1 MKVEFTV
8 EEIHT
13 MFQSVVDQI
22 VALELDK
29 KDRAAIRRWAADEMT
44 PGQIP
49 MRRLS
54 DKINEQVQHAHD
66 RSEVSPIKKP
76 DWAE

>member
-8 EEIHT
+8 EEIHS

-22 VALELDK
+22 VALDLDK
-29 KDRAAIRRWAADEMT
+29 KDRAAIRRWSASEMT
-44 PGQIP
+44 PGEAP

>member
-8 EEIHT
+8 EEIHS

-22 VALELDK
+22 VALDLDK
-29 KDRAAIRRWAADEMT
+29 KDRAAIRRWAAGEMT
-44 PGQIP
+44 PGEIP

-54 DKINEQVQHAHD
+54 DKINEHVQHAHD

>member
-8 EEIHT
+8 EEIHA
-13 MFQSVVDQI
+13 MFEEVVDQI
-22 VALELDK
+22 VAIDLDK
-29 KDRAAIRRWAADEMT
+29 KDRAAIRRWAAADMKSGEVL
-44 PGQIP
+44 

-54 DKINEQVQHAHD
+54 DKINEQIQHAHD

>member
-1 MKVEFTV
+1 MKVQFTV

-13 MFQSVVDQI
+13 MFQAIVDQV
-22 VALELDK
+22 VALNLDK
-29 KDRAAIRRWAADEMT
+29 KDRASVRRWAAEQMT
-44 PGQIP
+44 PGEP
-49 MRRLS
+49 AMRRLA
-54 DKINEQVQHAHD
+54 DKVNEHVQNAHD

>member
-8 EEIHT
+8 EEIHS
-13 MFQSVVDQI
+13 MFQAVVDQ
-22 VALELDK
+22 VVELDLDK
-29 KDRAAIRRWAADEMT
+29 KERAAIRRWAAQEMK
-44 PGQIP
+44 PGEIP

-66 RSEVSPIKKP
+66 RSEVSLIKKP

>member
-8 EEIHT
+8 EEIHS
-13 MFQSVVDQI
+13 MFQEVVDQI
-22 VALELDK
+22 VAIDLDK
-29 KDRAAIRRWAADEMT
+29 KDRAAIRRWAAADMK
-44 PGQIP
+44 PGEVL

>member
-1 MKVEFTV
+1 
-8 EEIHT
+8 
-13 MFQSVVDQI
+13 
-22 VALELDK
+22 
-29 KDRAAIRRWAADEMT
+29 MT
-44 PGQIP
+44 PGEVA

-76 DWAE
+76 DWAD